1 MRPHQVWRHR
11 LGTPQSDDVLVVAE
25 PDERFFLGVD
35 SSRDEAWIV
44 ITAES
49 KQSTEV
55 WVVPAAEPMATP
67 RSVAGRRADHEYS
80 VEPWGDRFVIVTNDD
95 AEDFRVVTA
104 PIDAPGEWTELVA
117 HEPGRR
123 VTAVEAFAGHLVIHE
138 WANAQPRLR
147 VLFRDG
153 SERVVDTGDEPSDV
167 EFDANPEYD
176 TTTLRYSYQSLTTP
190 ASVYETDVTT
200 GERRLLKQTPVLGVD
215 LSQYESARIWAPAP
229 DGTSVPLDVV
239 RRRDTPIDG
248 TAPALLYGYGS
259 YEASMPPWFSAA
271 RLSLLDRGWVWALAH
286 PRGGGELGRRWYLDG
301 KLMNKRNTFDDF
313 LACADHLVALGYAA
327 PDRVAVRGGSAGGLL
342 VGAAMTLRPDSINAV
357 IAEVPFVDV
366 ISSMSD
372 PSLPLTITEWEEWG
386 DPRQEPAAS
395 YMLAYSPYDNVAA
408 RAYPALYVTAGL
420 NDPRVSFHEPAKWVA
435 KLRAVGT
442 GSRPLLLRTEM
453 GAGHG
458 GPSGRYDAWR
468 DEAQVLAFLLTV
480 MGAATDRPRPIDE
493 RHRVIAMIA
502 RPTRTALRT
511 TLHGPIGRV
520 EKPPKQAHG
529 GRRPSASR
537 RTSSAV
543 NTSSNAAV
551 SAATSVPRP
560 LDDEQRAEADLDPR
574 HHRHRPRRGAE
585 PASVLGPG
593 RAGELPA
600 TGDEHRDAE
609 EHGRGHRYVHSS
621 SRDRDLD
628 RQTFGGSEHLDV
640 AEPAGEGRARRQLVD
655 RRRRCGW
662 DRGGT
667 AQVASRRTRPPA
679 TARTRRCNGPS
690 SASRGTPPSCTG
702 SRG

>member
-1 MRPHQVWRHR
+1 MPQPSASTPPSALPEPPVAPTEARVWERPGGPVADPWAWLRNRDDPRTIAYLEAENDYTAAWFAPLADLREQLFQEIKGRIKETDQSVPARKGPWWYLARTVEGCDYRVHCRGSSAETAATEVLLDENVEAAGHGFFEVGAFDISPSHRLLAWSADTDGGEEYELRVRDLTTGEDLPDRIRPTYYGTAWSADDQHVFYTVPDDAMRPHQVWRHR
-11 LGTPQSDDVLVVAE
+11 LGSPQSDDVLVIAE

-35 SSRDEAWIV
+35 SSRDEAWIM

-55 WVVPAAEPMATP
+55 WVVPATEPMATP
-67 RSVAGRRADHEYS
+67 RSIAGRRPDHEYS
-80 VEPWGDRFVIVTNDD
+80 VEPWGDRFVIVTNDE

-104 PIDAPGEWTELVA
+104 PIDEPAEWTELVP

-123 VTAVEAFAGHLVIHE
+123 VTAVEAFAGHIVIHE

-147 VLFRDG
+147 ILFRDG

-190 ASVYETDVTT
+190 ASVYETEVTT

-215 LSQYESARIWAPAP
+215 LGQYESTRVWAPAP

-239 RRRDTPIDG
+239 RHRNTPVDG

-313 LACADHLVALGYAA
+313 LACADHLVTLGYAA
-327 PDRVAVRGGSAGGLL
+327 PDRVAIRGGSAGGLL
-342 VGAAMTLRPDSINAV
+342 VGVAMTLRPDSINAV

-372 PSLPLTITEWEEWG
+372 PSLPLTVTEWEEWG

-395 YMLAYSPYDNVAA
+395 YMLAYSPYDNVAP

-435 KLRAVGT
+435 KLRAIGT

-480 MGAATDRPRPIDE
+480 VGSGVTE
-493 RHRVIAMIA
+493 
-502 RPTRTALRT
+502 
-511 TLHGPIGRV
+511 
-520 EKPPKQAHG
+520 
-529 GRRPSASR
+529 PSR
-537 RTSSAV
+537 
-543 NTSSNAAV
+543 
-551 SAATSVPRP
+551 
-560 LDDEQRAEADLDPR
+560 
-574 HHRHRPRRGAE
+574 
-585 PASVLGPG
+585 
-593 RAGELPA
+593 
-600 TGDEHRDAE
+600 
-609 EHGRGHRYVHSS
+609 
-621 SRDRDLD
+621 
-628 RQTFGGSEHLDV
+628 
-640 AEPAGEGRARRQLVD
+640 
-655 RRRRCGW
+655 
-662 DRGGT
+662 
-667 AQVASRRTRPPA
+667 
-679 TARTRRCNGPS
+679 
-690 SASRGTPPSCTG
+690 
-702 SRG
+702 